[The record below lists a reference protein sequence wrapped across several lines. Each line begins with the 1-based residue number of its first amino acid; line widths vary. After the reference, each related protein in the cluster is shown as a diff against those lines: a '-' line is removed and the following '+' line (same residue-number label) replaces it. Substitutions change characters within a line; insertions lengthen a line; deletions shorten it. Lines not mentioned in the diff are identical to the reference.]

1 MKFSVIIPMYN
12 ESSIIDDTLRTLTS
26 YLEEF
31 CRTHSHSYLLLF
43 SDDGSADDCSLR
55 VTSAVPSLQLA
66 NGEVRVVKADR
77 NYGKGHAV
85 TLGMANAEGDFALYT
100 DCDLAY
106 GTEVIGQAIL
116 KMIENPSDIL
126 IGSRNMAGD
135 GYEGYTFLRKLAS
148 KTYIKVLAFIAG
160 FKLSDS
166 QCGFKVF
173 RREVGQALFAAN
185 GTNGWAFD
193 IEIIL
198 RADHAKYSIQE
209 MPVKI
214 INHRESKIHL
224 IKDSTRMVKDVLQ
237 IRKRLKKEWKSK

>member
-31 CRTHSHSYLLLF
+31 CRTAGHNYLLIF
-43 SDDGSADDCSLR
+43 SDDGSADDCSQR
-55 VTSAVPSLQLA
+55 VMDALPSLGLTG
-66 NGEVRVVKADR
+66 GEVKVVKADR

-85 TLGMANAEGDFALYT
+85 SLGMAAAEGDIALYT

-106 GTEVIGQAIL
+106 GNEVIGQAVQ
-116 KMIENPSDIL
+116 KMIENPTDIL
-126 IGSRNMAGD
+126 IGSRNIAGD
-135 GYEGYTFLRKLAS
+135 GYEGYTFMRKLAS

-173 RREVGQALFAAN
+173 RREVGQALFGAN

-198 RADHAKYSIQE
+198 RADHAGYSIQE

-214 INHRESKIHL
+214 INHRESKISL

-237 IRKRLKKEWKSK
+237 IKKRLKKEFKNK

>member
-31 CRTHSHSYLLLF
+31 CHTHGHSYLLLF
-43 SDDGSADDCSLR
+43 SDDGSVDDCSQR
-55 VTSAVPSLQLA
+55 VTDAVPGMGLE

-85 TLGMANAEGDFALYT
+85 TLGMAAAEGDFALYT

-106 GTEVIGQAIL
+106 GTEVIGQAIQ
-116 KMIENPSDIL
+116 KMIENPTDIL
-126 IGSRNMAGD
+126 IGSRNMGGD
-135 GYEGYTFLRKLAS
+135 GYEGYTFMRKLAS

-166 QCGFKVF
+166 QCGFKAF
-173 RREVGQALFAAN
+173 RREAGQALFALN

-214 INHRESKIHL
+214 INHRESKINL
-224 IKDSTRMVKDVLQ
+224 IKDSSRMVKDVLQ
-237 IRKRLKKEWKSK
+237 IRKRLKKEWKNK